1 MTALSDSAP
10 SIQFTERS
18 ETKSTAHTFAR
29 ATQAN
34 LRGYRWKRSYRIR
47 VLLVDTIAVVTAVL
61 VASVG
66 RFGLPDGIEWTSEAT
81 YSLAL
86 AVIWLTALGMQH
98 SRDLTLVG
106 VGADEYR
113 LVLTA
118 TFWVFGI
125 IAAVGLIA
133 KLQIARG
140 YLLIALPVGLV
151 SLVIGRHLLRRH
163 LARKRARGAFMNHV
177 VILGTQEAVESL
189 CKSFE
194 RSKHAGYKVIGACVL
209 GFQGASGD
217 VLKTP
222 TGDIPVFGDEDS
234 VEAALR
240 LSGADAVAIA
250 AAERL
255 GHERVR
261 KMLWCLD
268 PLGVDMIVVPGMSDI
283 AGPRLKVRPID
294 NLPLFHIARPR
305 HDSSSSR
312 NGKRFFDVA
321 FASVALLFGIPL
333 FLAIALGIKLDDG
346 GPVFFRQERRGL
358 HGMPFRIVKFRTMSG
373 KPERNSGQ
381 AALADS
387 SERIFFG
394 KATSESRVT
403 RFGRFLRETSLDEL
417 PQLFNVLRGSMS
429 VVGPRPLQLGEAE
442 CIEHFIERRA
452 LVKPGMT
459 GLWQISGRSDV
470 SAEERV
476 RLDHS
481 YVDNWSCAQDIV
493 IVLRTVRSVLKRQGA
508 Y

>member
-1 MTALSDSAP
+1 V
-10 SIQFTERS
+10 I
-18 ETKSTAHTFAR
+18 
-29 ATQAN
+29 
-34 LRGYRWKRSYRIR
+34 
-47 VLLVDTIAVVTAVL
+47 TAVL
-61 VASVG
+61 LASIG
-66 RFGLPDGIEWTSEAT
+66 RFGLTDDIVGNEWTRVAI
-81 YSLAL
+81 YSVAL
-86 AVIWLTALGMQH
+86 AVIWLAALGMQH

-106 VGADEYR
+106 VGVEEYR
-113 LVLTA
+113 LVLTG

-125 IAAVGLIA
+125 VAAAGLVVND
-133 KLQIARG
+133 QMSRG
-140 YLLIALPVGLV
+140 YLLIAFPVGLV
-151 SLVIGRHLLRRH
+151 DLLIGRHLLRRH
-163 LARKRARGAFMNHV
+163 LATKRARGKFMNHV
-177 VILGTQEAVESL
+177 VVLGTHDAVESL
-189 CKSFE
+189 CKSFD
-194 RSKHAGYKVIGACVL
+194 RSKDAGYKVIGACVL
-209 GFQGASGD
+209 GFEGNSGN

-222 TGDIPVFGDEDS
+222 TGDIPVFGNENS

-240 LSGADAVAIA
+240 LSCADALAVA

-261 KMLWCLD
+261 KLLWCLD

-305 HDSSSSR
+305 HDSPSSR
-312 NGKRFFDVA
+312 NGKRLFDVT
-321 FASVALLFGIPL
+321 FASVALLFAAPL
-333 FLAIALGIKLDDG
+333 LLVVSLGIKLDDG
-346 GPVFFRQERRGL
+346 GPVFFRQERLGL
-358 HGMPFRIVKFRTMSG
+358 HGRLFSILKFRTMSCA
-373 KPERNSGQ
+373 PDTDSGG
-381 AALADS
+381 AALADPS
-387 SERIFFG
+387 DEIFFG
-394 KATSESRVT
+394 KAPSEGRIT
-403 RFGRFLRETSLDEL
+403 RFGRFLRNTSIDEL

-429 VVGPRPLQLGEAE
+429 VVGPRPLQPGEAA

-493 IVLRTVRSVLKRQGA
+493 IVLRTVRAVLKRQGA